1 MDFATYIY
9 REKFETTDR
18 GYLAMSYIL
27 TNTPN
32 SDIRDRGLE
41 KFYNREERK
50 IRLEALKYTLCS
62 SSTALVKISF
72 NLYNGYVPPEEE
84 GENGRNDIS
93 ALFWNLDQS
102 NIAIVLRA
110 MEIRY
115 LEKPV
120 GHSQN

>member
-1 MDFATYIY
+1 MDYAKYI
-9 REKFETTDR
+9 EKFEKIDR

-27 TNTPN
+27 LNTPN
-32 SDIRDRGLE
+32 MDIRDRGLE
-41 KFYNREERK
+41 KFYDREERK
-50 IRLEALKYTLCS
+50 IRLEALNYCLCCS
-62 SSTALVKISF
+62 SEALVKISF
-72 NLYNGYVPPEEE
+72 NLFNGFVPSEE
-84 GENGRNDIS
+84 GEETGRNDINS
-93 ALFWNLDQS
+93 LFWNLDQS